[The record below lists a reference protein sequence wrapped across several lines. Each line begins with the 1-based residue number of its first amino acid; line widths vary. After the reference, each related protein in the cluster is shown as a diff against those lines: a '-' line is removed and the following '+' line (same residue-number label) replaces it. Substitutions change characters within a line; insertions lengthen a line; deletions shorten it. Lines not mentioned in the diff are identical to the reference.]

1 MRAVVALPKLYP
13 VKHSERWASSPLRER
28 VAKARS
34 RGLTP
39 CSGGNI
45 SARIAPLQRLK
56 RERPFQGKEIGMNR
70 PLYHLVPAAILFASI
85 GLGPAVAQPA
95 SPQQAPPKW
104 NPTLES
110 VIVSAMHSKNYRV
123 ILSNT
128 RLGEAFVVTASMEV
142 PYNDLNLTRST
153 DADELGRRIHVAA
166 HLVCEELD
174 RKYPP
179 SLYPIVEGFDCE
191 HDAAL
196 DGMDRANQAIAA
208 AKG

>member
-1 MRAVVALPKLYP
+1 MKTSL
-13 VKHSERWASSPLRER
+13 H
-28 VAKARS
+28 
-34 RGLTP
+34 
-39 CSGGNI
+39 
-45 SARIAPLQRLK
+45 RL
-56 RERPFQGKEIGMNR
+56 M
-70 PLYHLVPAAILFASI
+70 PAAILFAVI
-85 GLGPAVAQPA
+85 GLGPAIAQQTQTPQTPA
-95 SPQQAPPKW
+95 PQAPPKW
-104 NPTLES
+104 KPSLES
-110 VIVSAMHSKNYRV
+110 VIVSAAHAKNYRV

-128 RLGEAFVVTASMEV
+128 HLGEAFVVTASMQV
-142 PYNDLNLTRST
+142 PYNDLNLVRPA
-153 DADELGRRIHVAA
+153 DADEFGRRIHVAA